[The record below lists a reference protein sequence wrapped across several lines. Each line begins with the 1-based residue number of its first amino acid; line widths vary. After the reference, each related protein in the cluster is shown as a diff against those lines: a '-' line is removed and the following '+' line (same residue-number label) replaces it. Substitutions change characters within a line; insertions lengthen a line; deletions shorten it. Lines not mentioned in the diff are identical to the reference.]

1 MDELEGEQTTNL
13 EAAEV
18 SVDQWQ
24 EESGAMVVRISGEVD
39 MSNADVL
46 RETIDPIAAS
56 DVHHLIFDL
65 GGLEFIDSSGLTV
78 LLAAAQ
84 KVPQVQLRDP
94 SPIVRRIVEVTGL
107 GEVLPTEP

>member
-1 MDELEGEQTTNL
+1 
-13 EAAEV
+13 V
-18 SVDQWQ
+18 
-24 EESGAMVVRISGEVD
+24 VVRVGGEVD

-46 RETIDPIAAS
+46 RQTVEPIAES
-56 DVHHLIFDL
+56 DVERLIFDL

-84 KVPQVQLRDP
+84 KIPLVQLRDP

>member
-18 SVDQWQ
+18 SVDQW
-24 EESGAMVVRISGEVD
+24 EEGPGAIVVRITGEVD

-56 DVHHLIFDL
+56 DVGRLIFDL

-84 KVPQVQLRDP
+84 KVPHVQLRDP
-94 SPIVRRIVEVTGL
+94 SPIVRRIIEVTGL
-107 GEVLPTEP
+107 AEVLPTEP

>member
-1 MDELEGEQTTNL
+1 MDELESEQTSNL

-18 SVDQWQ
+18 SVDQWR
-24 EESGAMVVRISGEVD
+24 EGSGAIVVRISGEVD

-56 DVHHLIFDL
+56 DVEHLIFDL
-65 GGLEFIDSSGLTV
+65 AGLQFIDSSGLTV

-84 KVPQVQLRDP
+84 KIPQVQLRNP
-94 SPIVRRIVEVTGL
+94 SSIVRRIVEVTGL